1 VLIVEDNAALRQI
14 AMRQLSELGYLVH
27 EADSASAALALIEAG
42 TPVDLLF
49 TDIVLPGEVNGKE
62 LAKMTQARW
71 PKIKVLLTSGFD
83 QTKGSAAATGG
94 EEQVLGK
101 PYRKA
106 DLGRALQQALGR

>member
-1 VLIVEDNAALRQI
+1 
-14 AMRQLSELGYLVH
+14 
-27 EADSASAALALIEAG
+27 
-42 TPVDLLF
+42 
-49 TDIVLPGEVNGKE
+49 
-62 LAKMTQARW
+62 MTQARW